1 MSDGREGMT
10 GLDEFLSGGDG
21 IAGGA
26 IMGMDD
32 PTKRE
37 KLATGMF
44 VGFLAVGI
52 LTIIGMQIATYV
64 KLNKKSA

>member
-1 MSDGREGMT
+1 MPNGHEGMT
-10 GLDEFLSGGDG
+10 GLDEFLSGDDG

-32 PTKRE
+32 ATKRE
-37 KLATGMF
+37 KVATGMF

-52 LTIIGMQIATYV
+52 LAIIGMQIATYV
-64 KLNKKSA
+64 KLNKKSD